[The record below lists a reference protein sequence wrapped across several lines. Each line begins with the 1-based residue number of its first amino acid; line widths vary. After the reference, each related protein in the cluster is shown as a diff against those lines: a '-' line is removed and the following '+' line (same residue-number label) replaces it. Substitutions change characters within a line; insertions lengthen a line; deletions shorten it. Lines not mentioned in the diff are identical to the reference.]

1 MGVVGGRAQV
11 RDRRGTCRGT
21 CGSCV
26 VKLMVVQADTE
37 FASIQ
42 QHRPWLDRAPTL
54 EDRWIESR
62 IVADE
67 ARHGLQAC
75 RILRDFGEEG
85 QRFIDELLTKREGE
99 HKLDAFNMKFD
110 RWSDV
115 GAFTCLIDHVGVYQL
130 RAFQE
135 CSYGPLARAMPLMLS
150 EEQLHLNFGASVLRR
165 MVQDGSKSTVRRR
178 RPRPRSR
185 SGTPA
190 RSTCSATR
198 TPRRAGARSNTASS
212 AGRTTRPGPDS
223 SRRSRDCSPRLAS
236 PYRHPTSTDGS
247 FSGRRS
253 DERVHAGPGRHHVRR
268 GAGPR
273 GSVRPPAGARV
284 VSARGRDIG
293 RA

>member
-1 MGVVGGRAQV
+1 MSAKPPSGAPVAPTIKDGKTVEPVREILWGDAAGVRKYETAEEVPADMRKLL
-11 RDRRGTCRGT
+11 
-21 CGSCV
+21 

-54 EDRWIESR
+54 EDRWIEAR

-85 QRFIDELLTKREGE
+85 QRLIDDLLTKREGQ
-99 HKLDAFNMKFD
+99 HKLDAFNMTFD

-115 GAFTCLIDHVGVYQL
+115 GAFTCFVDRVGVYQL

-165 MVQDGSKSTVRRR
+165 MVQDGDGYYGSKEEAQAAVRKWYPRALDMFGHSNSETSRR
-178 RPRPRSR
+178 AIEFGLKRWTNEEARSR
-185 SGTPA
+185 FTDEVRGLV
-190 RSTCSATR
+190 
-198 TPRRAGARSNTASS
+198 AGM
-212 AGRTTRPGPDS
+212 GLELPPLEYD
-223 SRRSRDCSPRLAS
+223 
-236 PYRHPTSTDGS
+236 RH
-247 FSGRRS
+247 
-253 DERVHAGPGRHHVRR
+253 VL
-268 GAGPR
+268 
-273 GSVRPPAGARV
+273 
-284 VSARGRDIG
+284 
-293 RA
+293 

>member
-1 MGVVGGRAQV
+1 MAPATDTPKVPTAAKSLKEGGTVEPVREILWGSAAGVRKYETAEELPSDM
-11 RDRRGTCRGT
+11 RKL
-21 CGSCV
+21 V

-42 QHRPWLDRAPTL
+42 QHRPWLDSAPTL

-85 QRFIDELLTKREGE
+85 QRFIDELLTKKEGE

-115 GAFTCLIDHVGVYQL
+115 GAFTCFVDRVGVYQL

-150 EEQLHLNFGASVLRR
+150 EEQLHLNFGLSVLRR
-165 MVQDGSKSTVRRR
+165 MVQDGPKYAGSKEEAEAAARKWY
-178 RPRPRSR
+178 PRALDMFGHSN
-185 SGTPA
+185 SDT
-190 RSTCSATR
+190 S
-198 TPRRAGARSNTASS
+198 RRAIEYGLKRWTNEEARARYISEVE
-212 AGRTTRPGPDS
+212 GLMRQIGLELPPVDFD
-223 SRRSRDCSPRLAS
+223 RRVL
-236 PYRHPTSTDGS
+236 
-247 FSGRRS
+247 
-253 DERVHAGPGRHHVRR
+253 
-268 GAGPR
+268 
-273 GSVRPPAGARV
+273 
-284 VSARGRDIG
+284 
-293 RA
+293 

>member
-1 MGVVGGRAQV
+1 MSAEPSKTGAGAKTLKDGGTVQPVREILWGANVGAHKYETAEELESDMRKL
-11 RDRRGTCRGT
+11 
-21 CGSCV
+21 V

-85 QRFIDELLTKREGE
+85 QRFIDELLAKREGE
-99 HKLDAFNMKFD
+99 HKLDAFNMPFTT
-110 RWSDV
+110 WGDV
-115 GAFTCLIDHVGVYQL
+115 GAFTCFVDRVGVYQL

-165 MVQDGSKSTVRRR
+165 MVQDGAKYYGSKEEAQAALNKWY
-178 RPRPRSR
+178 PRALDMFGHSN
-185 SGTPA
+185 SET
-190 RSTCSATR
+190 S
-198 TPRRAGARSNTASS
+198 RRAIEFGLKRWTNEEARARYIQEVT
-212 AGRTTRPGPDS
+212 GLTQKIGLELPPPEFD
-223 SRRSRDCSPRLAS
+223 
-236 PYRHPTSTDGS
+236 RH
-247 FSGRRS
+247 
-253 DERVHAGPGRHHVRR
+253 VL
-268 GAGPR
+268 
-273 GSVRPPAGARV
+273 
-284 VSARGRDIG
+284 
-293 RA
+293 

>member
-1 MGVVGGRAQV
+1 MSKTLLQGGTIEPVREILWGSSAGVRKYETAEEVPPDMRKL
-11 RDRRGTCRGT
+11 
-21 CGSCV
+21 V

-42 QHRPWLDRAPTL
+42 QHRPWLDKAPTL

-62 IVADE
+62 IIADE

-85 QRFIDELLTKREGE
+85 QKFIDELLTKREGE

-115 GAFTCLIDHVGVYQL
+115 GAFTCFVDRVGVYQL

-165 MVQDGSKSTVRRR
+165 MVQDGPKYSGSKEEAQSAVHKWYPRALDMFGHSNSDTSRRAIEYGLKRWTNEEARRR
-178 RPRPRSR
+178 FIEEVT
-185 SGTPA
+185 GLV
-190 RSTCSATR
+190 
-198 TPRRAGARSNTASS
+198 ASL
-212 AGRTTRPGPDS
+212 G
-223 SRRSRDCSPRLAS
+223 LAL
-236 PYRHPTSTDGS
+236 PPPEFDRH
-247 FSGRRS
+247 
-253 DERVHAGPGRHHVRR
+253 VL
-268 GAGPR
+268 
-273 GSVRPPAGARV
+273 
-284 VSARGRDIG
+284 
-293 RA
+293 

>member
-1 MGVVGGRAQV
+1 MEPVREILWGSSAGVRKYETAEEVPPDMRKL
-11 RDRRGTCRGT
+11 
-21 CGSCV
+21 V

-62 IVADE
+62 IIADE

-85 QRFIDELLTKREGE
+85 QHLIDELLTKREGE

-110 RWSDV
+110 LWSDV
-115 GAFTCLIDHVGVYQL
+115 GAFTCFIDRVGVYQL

-165 MVQDGSKSTVRRR
+165 MVQDGPKYAGSKEEAQAAVNKWYPRALDMFGHSNSDTSRRAIEYGLKRWTNEEARRR
-178 RPRPRSR
+178 FIEEVT
-185 SGTPA
+185 GLV
-190 RSTCSATR
+190 
-198 TPRRAGARSNTASS
+198 ASLGLALPS
-212 AGRTTRPGPDS
+212 AGFD
-223 SRRSRDCSPRLAS
+223 
-236 PYRHPTSTDGS
+236 RH
-247 FSGRRS
+247 
-253 DERVHAGPGRHHVRR
+253 VL
-268 GAGPR
+268 
-273 GSVRPPAGARV
+273 
-284 VSARGRDIG
+284 
-293 RA
+293 

>member
-1 MGVVGGRAQV
+1 MPDTGKSLKEGGTIEPVREILWGTSAGVRKYETAEELPTDMRKLVI
-11 RDRRGTCRGT
+11 
-21 CGSCV
+21 
-26 VKLMVVQADTE
+26 KLMVVQADTE

-42 QHRPWLDRAPTL
+42 QHRPWLDQAPTL

-85 QRFIDELLTKREGE
+85 QRYIDELLAKREGE

-115 GAFTCLIDHVGVYQL
+115 GAFTCLVDRVGVYQL

-165 MVQDGSKSTVRRR
+165 MVQDGRKYYGSSEEAQEAVRKWY
-178 RPRPRSR
+178 PRALDMFGHSN
-185 SGTPA
+185 SET
-190 RSTCSATR
+190 S
-198 TPRRAGARSNTASS
+198 RRAIEWGLKRWTNEEARARFIQEVHTLLAPYHIDLPS
-212 AGRTTRPGPDS
+212 PEFD
-223 SRRSRDCSPRLAS
+223 RRVL
-236 PYRHPTSTDGS
+236 
-247 FSGRRS
+247 
-253 DERVHAGPGRHHVRR
+253 
-268 GAGPR
+268 
-273 GSVRPPAGARV
+273 
-284 VSARGRDIG
+284 
-293 RA
+293 

>member
-1 MGVVGGRAQV
+1 MTDPAPAPPPLSKTRAGSASLKDGGTVVPVREILWGASAGAHKYETAQELE
-11 RDRRGTCRGT
+11 
-21 CGSCV
+21 SEMAKLV

-42 QHRPWLDRAPTL
+42 QHRPWLDSAPTL

-85 QRFIDELLTKREGE
+85 QRYIDELLAKREGE

-110 RWSDV
+110 TWGDV
-115 GAFTCLIDHVGVYQL
+115 GAFTCFVDRVGVYQL

-165 MVQDGSKSTVRRR
+165 MVQDGAKYYGSKAEAQAAVNKWY
-178 RPRPRSR
+178 PRALDMFGHSN
-185 SGTPA
+185 
-190 RSTCSATR
+190 SATS
-198 TPRRAGARSNTASS
+198 RRAIEYGLKRWTNEEAR
-212 AGRTTRPGPDS
+212 
-223 SRRSRDCSPRLAS
+223 
-236 PYRHPTSTDGS
+236 
-247 FSGRRS
+247 
-253 DERVHAGPGRHHVRR
+253 
-268 GAGPR
+268 
-273 GSVRPPAGARV
+273 ARYIQE
-284 VSARGRDIG
+284 VSALTAGIG
-293 RA
+293 LVLPSPEFDRRVL

>member
-1 MGVVGGRAQV
+1 MSPENDPAPPPPPLTSPPEGRPTEPV
-11 RDRRGTCRGT
+11 REILWGAAAGARKYETAEELPADMRKL
-21 CGSCV
+21 V

-85 QRFIDELLTKREGE
+85 QRYIDELLQKREGE

-115 GAFTCLIDHVGVYQL
+115 GAFTCFVDRVGVYQL

-150 EEQLHLNFGASVLRR
+150 EEQLHLNFGLSVLRR
-165 MVQDGSKSTVRRR
+165 MVQDGSKYYGSKEEAQESVRKWY
-178 RPRPRSR
+178 PRALDMFGHSN
-185 SGTPA
+185 SDT
-190 RSTCSATR
+190 S
-198 TPRRAGARSNTASS
+198 RRAIEYGLKRWTNEEAR
-212 AGRTTRPGPDS
+212 TRYIPEVRGLMDQIGLELPPEDFD
-223 SRRSRDCSPRLAS
+223 RRV
-236 PYRHPTSTDGS
+236 T
-247 FSGRRS
+247 
-253 DERVHAGPGRHHVRR
+253 
-268 GAGPR
+268 
-273 GSVRPPAGARV
+273 
-284 VSARGRDIG
+284 
-293 RA
+293 